1 MTVCRERK
9 IYRDWATVWERGGR
23 EGRGGRGKKLI
34 NTLHAEDLKGR
45 FGDEVSMNFKEHKKG
60 WGHENYIDKTLKKY
74 THYYVHK
81 CSEER

>member
-1 MTVCRERK
+1 M
-9 IYRDWATVWERGGR
+9 
-23 EGRGGRGKKLI
+23 
-34 NTLHAEDLKGR
+34 HAEDLKGR